1 MTNKLHVLFPSSW
14 GIRWSFQ
21 SLVGLLV
28 AVLVI
33 GAIYLTGESKQLLE
47 EEDETKHQINN
58 GSSSI
63 SQCDLFSGKWVLDNE
78 SHPLYKEKDCS
89 FMSDQLACQK
99 FGREDLRYQSWRW
112 QPHRCDLPR
121 YFYLWP
127 LLLDLCL
134 LTLNLNVLMEKVNL
148 KNRGQSLCIQMHIQY
163 CSIYMYSFYFVKSI
177 CKG

>member
-1 MTNKLHVLFPSSW
+1 MTNKLQVLFPSSW

-63 SQCDLFSGKWVLDNE
+63 SQCDLFSGKWVFDNE

-99 FGREDLRYQSWRW
+99 FGREGTWGIRVGGGNLIAVTSQGTSISDLFSSLSSHS
-112 QPHRCDLPR
+112 QP
-121 YFYLWP
+121 
-127 LLLDLCL
+127 
-134 LTLNLNVLMEKVNL
+134 K
-148 KNRGQSLCIQMHIQY
+148 CING
-163 CSIYMYSFYFVKSI
+163 
-177 CKG
+177 KG